1 MEERKTTTSTRKII
15 IELYINAL
23 EINDKDAYTSN
34 WVLSSIWGDDSGK
47 DEEIPKER
55 IIFVKS
61 MWDAAHKSIKDI
73 AKDAGLSCRKLAEH
87 FGIPYRTME
96 SWSSGHNEC
105 PYYEKMMMQECLGL
119 LPLNIK

>member
-1 MEERKTTTSTRKII
+1 MNRKII
-15 IELYINAL
+15 ITLYMEAL
-23 EINDKDAYTSN
+23 EINDKDAYTSDM
-34 WVLSSIWGDDSGK
+34 VLSSIWGDDPEK

-55 IIFVKS
+55 ITFVRA
-61 MWDAAHKSIKDI
+61 MWDAAHKSVKDI

-96 SWSSGHNEC
+96 RWSSEPDKC
-105 PYYEKMMMQECLGL
+105 PYYEKMMIQECLGQ